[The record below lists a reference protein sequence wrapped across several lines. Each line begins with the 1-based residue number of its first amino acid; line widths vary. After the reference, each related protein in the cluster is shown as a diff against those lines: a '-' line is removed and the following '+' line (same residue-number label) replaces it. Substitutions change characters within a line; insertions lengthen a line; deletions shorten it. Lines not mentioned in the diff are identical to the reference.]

1 MYRGSRLAASFLLL
15 LTGSSVLA
23 LGLGVVPRAIGPG
36 GAWMVVPVVVVFGLA
51 HFIALAGLARGRRW
65 ARDLAV
71 TIAEAG
77 GGLAIASLVAVLLG
91 ADAFTASS
99 PLPEAAA
106 RASTAGLLAWTVA
119 MYTLIGVSAG
129 RIGLQGRR
137 GTAHWTSTPPASA
150 GAA

>member
-15 LTGSSVLA
+15 LTGSAVTA

-36 GAWMVVPVVVVFGLA
+36 GAWIVVPVVVVFGFA
-51 HFIALAGLARGRRW
+51 HFIALAGLARGRQW

-91 ADAFTASS
+91 ADPFAASS

-106 RASTAGLLAWTVA
+106 RANAAGLLVWTIA

-129 RIGLQGRR
+129 RIGLPGQR
-137 GTAHWTSTPPASA
+137 GNARWTSTRPAST